1 MSELREHTDQ
11 VDVSARKRDEQ
22 VDGAAET
29 SGGQQDG
36 VRESRRDQEARRDAP
51 SPSSAFITLDDG
63 TRKNAP
69 ASRRRTAMAALGAV
83 ACVALIVVC
92 LGFVRPSETGGWSIA
107 WLFQTTEEAQVA
119 EEPAGNR
126 AASGQ
131 DAEDPD
137 SSNAGAQEQADAAD
151 AATEGEGGDAAA
163 PEGAD
168 TSSSSN
174 GGAGT
179 GAGAGADSSTSSS
192 YGAGTSS
199 NGGSTHGGASSDSGE
214 QGGASSS
221 NPGGAGGA
229 AEQPQ
234 TVTISVSVDSSSV
247 GSPVSASGTYTIEK
261 GATAYDALCALGI
274 SVNASGSQFGVYV
287 SAIGGLA
294 EKEHGATSGW
304 LYTVN
309 GAQPTSA
316 ASSYVLSD
324 GDVVRW
330 VYSVSE

>member
-1 MSELREHTDQ
+1 MSELREHTEQPDDEHTEQ
-11 VDVSARKRDEQ
+11 PDERAVKRDEQ
-22 VDGAAET
+22 D
-29 SGGQQDG
+29 SGPDQDAG
-36 VRESRRDQEARRDAP
+36 RSQS

-63 TRKNAP
+63 ARKNAP
-69 ASRRRTAMAALGAV
+69 AAHRRTVVAALGAV
-83 ACVALIVVC
+83 ACLALIVVC

-119 EEPAGNR
+119 EEPAGGS

-137 SSNAGAQEQADAAD
+137 SSSAGSQDQPGAAD
-151 AATEGEGGDAAA
+151 APVEGDGAGATA
-163 PEGAD
+163 PEGAGAS
-168 TSSSSN
+168 TSSN
-174 GGAGT
+174 GSAAG
-179 GAGAGADSSTSSS
+179 GSAGAGGDSSTSSS
-192 YGAGTSS
+192 SGAGTSS
-199 NGGSTHGGASSDSGE
+199 NEGSSHGGTSSGGDA

-221 NPGGAGGA
+221 NPGDAGA

-247 GSPVSASGTYTIEK
+247 GSPVSASGTYTFEK

-309 GAQPTSA
+309 GAQPTFA

-324 GDVVRW
+324 GDAVRW

>member
-1 MSELREHTDQ
+1 MSELREHT
-11 VDVSARKRDEQ
+11 EQ
-22 VDGAAET
+22 
-29 SGGQQDG
+29 
-36 VRESRRDQEARRDAP
+36 P

-63 TRKNAP
+63 ARKNVP
-69 ASRRRTAMAALGAV
+69 AAHRRTVVAALGAV
-83 ACVALIVVC
+83 ACLALIVVC
-92 LGFVRPSETGGWSIA
+92 LGFVHPSETGGWSIA

-119 EEPAGNR
+119 EEPAGGST
-126 AASGQ
+126 ASGQ

-137 SSNAGAQEQADAAD
+137 SSSAGSRDQPGAAD
-151 AATEGEGGDAAA
+151 ATTEGDGADATA

-168 TSSSSN
+168 ASTSSN
-174 GGAGT
+174 GGAGAS
-179 GAGAGADSSTSSS
+179 GDSSTSSS
-192 YGAGTSS
+192 SGAGTSPS
-199 NGGSTHGGASSDSGE
+199 GGSSHGGASSGE
-214 QGGASSS
+214 DAQGGANSSS
-221 NPGGAGGA
+221 PGGAGA

-247 GSPVSASGTYTIEK
+247 GSPVSASGTYTFEK

>member
-1 MSELREHTDQ
+1 MSELREHTEQPDERA
-11 VDVSARKRDEQ
+11 VKRDEQ
-22 VDGAAET
+22 D
-29 SGGQQDG
+29 SG
-36 VRESRRDQEARRDAP
+36 RDQDAGRSQS

-63 TRKNAP
+63 ARKNAP
-69 ASRRRTAMAALGAV
+69 AARRRTVVAALGAV
-83 ACVALIVVC
+83 ACLALIVVC
-92 LGFVRPSETGGWSIA
+92 LGFVHPSETGGWSIA

-119 EEPAGNR
+119 EEPAGGS
-126 AASGQ
+126 AASAQ
-131 DAEDPD
+131 DAE
-137 SSNAGAQEQADAAD
+137 SSVSSSAGSQDQTGAAD
-151 AATEGEGGDAAA
+151 ATTEGDGADATA

-168 TSSSSN
+168 ASTSSN
-174 GGAGT
+174 GGAGAS
-179 GAGAGADSSTSSS
+179 GDSSSSS
-192 YGAGTSS
+192 SSGAGTSS
-199 NGGSTHGGASSDSGE
+199 NGGSSHGGASSGE
-214 QGGASSS
+214 DAQGGASSS
-221 NPGGAGGA
+221 NPGGAGA

-247 GSPVSASGTYTIEK
+247 GSPVSASGTYTFEK

-324 GDVVRW
+324 GDAVCW